1 MLEKLLQNGLQD
13 WIDDL
18 NLVIEWRCSEPKT
31 EYKNQC
37 LATEII
43 GAIYKTCQDYN
54 LNKEDVYKFLNYDGL
69 KAVVRG
75 IVKIQYSK
83 NYKKIK
89 I

>member
-18 NLVIEWRCSEPKT
+18 NMVIHWRCSEPKT

-37 LATEII
+37 WATEIL
-43 GAIYKTCQDYN
+43 GAILKTCQDYN
-54 LNKEDVYKFLNYDGL
+54 LNKEDIYKFFDNIGL
-69 KAVVRG
+69 KIVIRG

>member
-1 MLEKLLQNGLQD
+1 MLDKLLQNGLQD

-18 NLVIEWRCSEPKT
+18 NLVIQWKHSDYKT

-37 LATEII
+37 FATEII
-43 GAIYKTCQDYN
+43 GAVLQTCQDYN
-54 LNKEDVYKFLNYDGL
+54 LNKEDIYKLIDYDRL
-69 KAVVRG
+69 KTIVRG

-83 NYKKIK
+83 NYTRIT